1 LGVGIAINGAQ
12 NKRGPMTHIMTRSA
26 VSRDRRVDILP
37 NAMASLWSRTSM
49 LKEFWD
55 VVQAVGTWPG
65 AVITRDRRG
74 LCLTL
79 NGVNLGHLDWDGR
92 LVLPFGP
99 EMRNELVAEK
109 MATPDPDQAEMEY
122 ATLDIRTADDVH
134 RALWLLRFAY
144 LSEGAKRNVCSS
156 IAADEQNFAL

>member
-1 LGVGIAINGAQ
+1 
-12 NKRGPMTHIMTRSA
+12 MTLTMTRSV
-26 VSRDRRVDILP
+26 VSPDHRVDILP

-49 LKEFWD
+49 LREFWD

-79 NGVNLGHLDWDGR
+79 NGVKLGHLDWDGR

-99 EMRNELVAEK
+99 EMRDELVAEK
-109 MATPDPDQAEMEY
+109 MANRDPDQAQMEC
-122 ATLDIRTADDVH
+122 AILEVRTADDVH

-144 LSEGAKRNVCSS
+144 LIEDAKRDACANVV
-156 IAADEQNFAL
+156 AQKPDTAL

>member
-1 LGVGIAINGAQ
+1 
-12 NKRGPMTHIMTRSA
+12 MTHTMTRS
-26 VSRDRRVDILP
+26 VVFPDHRVDILP

-79 NGVNLGHLDWDGR
+79 NGVKLGHLDWDGR

-109 MATPDPDQAEMEY
+109 IANRGPEQADMEY
-122 ATLDIRTADDVH
+122 ATLDVRTADDVH
-134 RALWLLRFAY
+134 RGLWLLRFAY
-144 LSEGAKRNVCSS
+144 LIEDAKRDACASVTARQPDNAS
-156 IAADEQNFAL
+156 

>member
-1 LGVGIAINGAQ
+1 
-12 NKRGPMTHIMTRSA
+12 MTHTTTRSGF
-26 VSRDRRVDILP
+26 SRDRRVQILP
-37 NAMASLWSRTSM
+37 NAMAALWSRTSM

-55 VVQAVGTWPG
+55 IVQAVGTWPG

-79 NGVNLGHLDWDGR
+79 NGVQLGHLDWDGR
-92 LVLPFGP
+92 LVFPFAP

-109 MATPDPDQAEMEY
+109 MAHRYPNQADMEC
-122 ATLDIRTADDVH
+122 AVLDVRTADDVD

-144 LSEGAKRNVCSS
+144 LIADSKENLCAL
-156 IAADEQNFAL
+156 IAAQAPFIQL